1 MNNLVSVVVPVY
13 NVRPYLERCISS
25 LIKQTYTNIQ
35 IIIVDDGSDDGSS
48 ELCDEI
54 KARDN
59 RIEIIHQKNGGLS
72 AARNTGLKYIKGEYI
87 FFLDSDDY
95 ISTDAI
101 EKMLSCL
108 LKNNLDIVC
117 CNRVLFWDNNKQKVQ
132 YDQID
137 SLLVM
142 DPKNAIIEMN
152 RYKYID
158 MSAHSKLF
166 KKELFN
172 SIKFPVG
179 KLSEDMFIMYKI
191 FEIADK
197 VGYIS
202 EPLLYYYQRKGSIS
216 KSKKINFD
224 FVEACKEQMVYVSHK
239 YPDLKLYMEGVYII
253 SNLTVYNAVI
263 GYGGK
268 ISKSNFKK
276 IRENIEMYYSK
287 DCVKELSSIRKF
299 EIKLFRFNRL
309 IYNIFIMLY
318 KNM

>member
-1 MNNLVSVVVPVY
+1 M
-13 NVRPYLERCISS
+13 
-25 LIKQTYTNIQ
+25 
-35 IIIVDDGSDDGSS
+35 
-48 ELCDEI
+48 
-54 KARDN
+54 
-59 RIEIIHQKNGGLS
+59 
-72 AARNTGLKYIKGEYI
+72 KYIKGEYI

-132 YDQID
+132 YNQID
-137 SLLVM
+137 SILVM
-142 DPKNAIIEMN
+142 DSKNAIIEMN
-152 RYKYID
+152 RYRYID